1 MSSRFLGTR
10 EEVEALVRT
19 ISEIPEI
26 QRTLTENHPALQ
38 RADRAAHQQQIG
50 AGRAVLE
57 VGNDLPAE
65 LNGIGLFFP
74 GMMTVG
80 IGRLSTGLGC
90 PHLETDPDFLG
101 LMLAFQTSARERVDF
116 LGIND
121 PASPTDTVEQF
132 IALLVATAAAA
143 GAEVPFGHTGQ
154 LDIVNLTA
162 AQAKLF
168 NTLRKRVGMRQAS
181 SIFVHLVQQTTRTAR
196 SSSVIQSYWTGVV
209 EAGEVA
215 GKFAMVPAADVNR
228 HRGLRPGPRYLSE
241 DWERRLRGGDIVFH
255 LLWIPFRSESDTP
268 VEKLATAWAQTH
280 AVNVGTITFPQTDP
294 ASRDARLLAI
304 LASEMGA
311 NPGHWVSTRQREPR
325 RAFPGTVFT
334 AARQLAYALSQET
347 RAALPQSAY
356 QQFFDSGGT
365 IGPEL
370 ERVLLQRLD
379 EKVKTGHATPTVVIL
394 ES

>member
-1 MSSRFLGTR
+1 MTSRFLGTR
-10 EEVEALVRT
+10 EEVDQLVRI

-57 VGNDLPAE
+57 VANELPSE

-101 LMLAFQTSARERVDF
+101 LMLAFQTSAKERVDF

-121 PASPTDTVEQF
+121 PSSPTDTVEQF

-143 GAEVPFGHTGQ
+143 GAEVPFGRTGQ
-154 LDIVNLTA
+154 LDIINLTA
-162 AQAKLF
+162 AQARLF
-168 NTLRKRVGMRQAS
+168 NTLRKRLGIRQAS
-181 SIFVHLVQQTTRTAR
+181 SIFLHLVNQTTRTAR
-196 SSSVIQSYWTGVV
+196 SSSAIQSYWTGVV
-209 EAGEVA
+209 EVGEVA
-215 GKFAMVPAADVNR
+215 GKFALVPIVDVNR
-228 HRGLRPGPRYLSE
+228 HRDLRPGPRYLSE
-241 DWERRLRGGDIVFH
+241 DWERHLRSSDIVFR
-255 LLWIPFRSESDTP
+255 LLWIPFRSEADTP
-268 VEKLATAWAQTH
+268 MEKLTAAWAETH
-280 AVNVGTITFPQTDP
+280 AVNLGTVTFPQTDP
-294 ASRDARLLAI
+294 ASRDARLLSI

-311 NPGHWVSTRQREPR
+311 NPGNWVSNRRGEPR
-325 RAFPGTVFT
+325 RAFAGTDFT
-334 AARQLAYALSQET
+334 AARQLAYALSQDT

-356 QQFFDSGGT
+356 QEFFDTGGA

-370 ERVLLQRLD
+370 EKELLSRFD
-379 EKVKTGHATPTVVIL
+379 EKVKMGHATPSSIVL
-394 ES
+394 DA